1 MKSIKIDLVSRKE
14 PVLTG
19 KKGEKMISDKERWN
33 KRHVEKPMRHSVEPL
48 IEKYIAEAQ
57 VGEALDIACG
67 IGRNTHFLAE
77 KGFLVDAVD
86 ISDYALSQVK
96 DMATIKKFEV
106 DLDTYNLEINKY
118 DLIVNINYLS
128 RRLLPQIKEAL
139 RDGGVLIFETFIIAH
154 GEFTQPVNPEFLL
167 RKNELLHAFIGLD
180 IIYYEERD
188 DMNLRGENTRVASLV
203 ARKS

>member
-1 MKSIKIDLVSRKE
+1 
-14 PVLTG
+14 
-19 KKGEKMISDKERWN
+19 MISDKERWN
-33 KRHVEKPMRHSVEPL
+33 KRHVEKPMRHTVEPL
-48 IEKYIAEAQ
+48 IEKYIAEAE

-77 KGFLVDAVD
+77 KGFFVDAVD

-118 DLIVNINYLS
+118 DLIVNINFLS
-128 RRLLPQIKEAL
+128 RRLIPQIKEAL
-139 RDGGVLIFETFIIAH
+139 RSGGVIIFETFIIAH

-180 IIYYEERD
+180 IIYYEERNEI
-188 DMNLRGENTRVASLV
+188 NLRGENTRVASLV
-203 ARKS
+203 ARKA